1 MTKYNCYINNQNLSL
16 KTTCKIVIKILSTFL
31 FWFVFIKQIFRDFL
45 FFGIRKTII
54 SIQSILVLN
63 KKNGFIFI
71 LRQTHA
77 SVFVFTAV
85 IFFNTY
91 FVSAECYTDFSGI
104 KKKFVLRMSCV
115 FVFDLYL
122 FFNE

>member
-1 MTKYNCYINNQNLSL
+1 MTKYNCHINNQNLSL

-31 FWFVFIKQIFRDFL
+31 FWFVFIKQIFRDF

-104 KKKFVLRMSCV
+104 KKKICSSNVLC
-115 FVFDLYL
+115 FCFDLYL